1 MGATSRQRQSQ
12 GREAGVQL
20 WNDPSGEAMQGQTD
34 ALDQLRQG
42 LNQMQQA
49 QRGNP
54 DGQAPSAD
62 SRQNQRNAR
71 DPLGRNTVGMDENAR
86 GDGVPDMLPVER
98 ARRILEELQRRAGNR
113 ERPPVELDYLER
125 LLRRF

>member
-1 MGATSRQRQSQ
+1 M
-12 GREAGVQL
+12 
-20 WNDPSGEAMQGQTD
+20 
-34 ALDQLRQG
+34 DQLRQG

-54 DGQAPSAD
+54 DGQAREAD
-62 SRQNQRNAR
+62 SRQNSRNPQR
-71 DPLGRNTVGMDENAR
+71 DPLGRNTTGYENA
-86 GDGVPDMLPVER
+86 GEATQVPDLAPVER

-113 ERPPVELDYLER
+113 ERAPLELDYLDR